1 MTNYQESLESL
12 LIWIEDLRDQLED
25 KENIDKSDLYSTLKL
40 IQRRAQATAEL
51 IED

>member
-1 MTNYQESLESL
+1 MTTYQESLESL

-25 KENIDKSDLYSTLKL
+25 KENIDKGDLYSTLKL